1 MLLLNLQVFHLNG
14 ISFRVI
20 KNKTNKKKVLTFN
33 SLVHLRLLHGPVT
46 RGHTFLMTSCSRGQ
60 IPQQLTEKKARSLRL
75 EKTWNSCTILFTDKT
90 GYWWGSSALE
100 SVWVFDNK
108 LLVRSLAISGFLRRR
123 EGSGVRRSAGYLFW
137 LDAGDVLKA
146 REAALWRWQESNNCL
161 SPRDTTARCYSC
173 SIKY

>member
-1 MLLLNLQVFHLNG
+1 MAVTLTCHWGADFCNDLLL
-14 ISFRVI
+14 
-20 KNKTNKKKVLTFN
+20 TWPN
-33 SLVHLRLLHGPVT
+33 STTDREENQGLRL
-46 RGHTFLMTSCSRGQ
+46 
-60 IPQQLTEKKARSLRL
+60 K
-75 EKTWNSCTILFTDKT
+75 KTWNSCTILFTDKT

-108 LLVRSLAISGFLRRR
+108 LLVRSLAISGFLGRR

-161 SPRDTTARCYSC
+161 SPRDTWLLTVTVVQLNISC
-173 SIKY
+173 CQDRNTSTTLMTGYMRGWDVASSVVFIGRFVIV